1 MWVKR
6 KCVRASECQ
15 SGLGRARRK
24 SRFAKCWVRFVKESC
39 AACLVNQGLKKV
51 LCFASLHETALSDV
65 FSLTVFAAS
74 GFVEALRFAAFGDLG
89 LVKLLR
95 FA

>member
-1 MWVKR
+1 M
-6 KCVRASECQ
+6 
-15 SGLGRARRK
+15 
-24 SRFAKCWVRFVKESC
+24 RFVKESC
-39 AACLVNQGLKKV
+39 AACLVNPGLNKV
-51 LCFASLHETALSDV
+51 LYFANLHETSLSEV

-89 LVKLLR
+89 LVKLWR